1 MIGAVQTRLRRWRE
15 RARVTPPLLSLPLFL
30 YALRGQSVAPDAR
43 PASLFVLS
51 TGRCGTQTLSALF
64 ALLPCVNAFHEPPPN
79 LDHLARRVYALPAA
93 DSELVCEALRLARG
107 PLFQATALA
116 GKRYVETGYYAT
128 FLAPQLRQILPDI
141 RFLHLTR
148 AAAPFVRSATGRD
161 WYAGNPGDPGRIV
174 PRPAETIAAVW
185 EQRDSFARNAWLW
198 AETNRFARDF
208 LASLPPGQGLHL
220 RSEDIFRAD
229 PQALRQLFALVD
241 SEPPARHRIERVLGR
256 QLNAGRYRS
265 ATKPLDLV
273 NETQLATLQ
282 RDCAALAQTL
292 GYESVTG

>member
-161 WYAGNPGDPGRIV
+161 WYAGNPATPAASCRGLPRRSPPSGNSEIPSLGTPGYGQKPTASRGTFWLPCHQARACTCAPRISSGLTHRPCASSSPWSTANR
-174 PRPAETIAAVW
+174 PRVTV
-185 EQRDSFARNAWLW
+185 
-198 AETNRFARDF
+198 
-208 LASLPPGQGLHL
+208 
-220 RSEDIFRAD
+220 
-229 PQALRQLFALVD
+229 
-241 SEPPARHRIERVLGR
+241 IERVLGR

-265 ATKPLDLV
+265 ATKPLDIV
-273 NETQLATLQ
+273 TETQLATLQ

-292 GYESVTG
+292 GYESVKG